1 MKEMDRITRKIIIMY
16 GGLHPRSD
24 VERLYLPR
32 SEGRRGLVSIE
43 DCVNDD
49 RENLELYALGSN
61 EKLIIAA
68 AAELKL
74 KKFIN
79 VQNRQ
84 ERRKK
89 RLIDWKEKALHGQ
102 FLRETESTDDGNRWE
117 GLKRDELKRET
128 EILLCAAQD

>member
-61 EKLIIAA
+61 EKLIIVAA
-68 AAELKL
+68 TELKL

-84 ERRKK
+84 ERRK
-89 RLIDWKEKALHGQ
+89 
-102 FLRETESTDDGNRWE
+102 NV
-117 GLKRDELKRET
+117 
-128 EILLCAAQD
+128 